1 MAIQLGLLTLH
12 NKATSKVNSPALS
25 TNNINLDN
33 GSKNKVTEKLLSK
46 YHKVFEGVGK
56 ISQRTGPSIYLR

>member
-1 MAIQLGLLTLH
+1 MAIQLGSLTLH

-25 TNNINLDN
+25 INNINLDN

-46 YHKVFEGVGK
+46 HHKVFEGVGK